1 MITYIKLPLTKEK
14 TILKQSDWVTDEVF
28 VETEVQYYKI
38 SKTEEVIEEDTTTIE
53 NFENIILALQE
64 KKNQFVLDI
73 DEKIKKNQDIIDE
86 LRKL

>member
-1 MITYIKLPLTKEK
+1 
-14 TILKQSDWVTDEVF
+14 
-28 VETEVQYYKI
+28 
-38 SKTEEVIEEDTTTIE
+38 VIEEDTTTIE